1 MATKFSQY
9 RAVTAA
15 LVEQRA
21 ATRHRIVVTRAT
33 VTKRGNKPV
42 EAMLHDLSVYGC
54 RLACTVPHGEGDKV
68 WLALRGDEPVPATVV
83 WNDGAHIGCRFD
95 DPIERSLVRQLTLVI
110 C

>member
-9 RAVTAA
+9 RAVTSA

-21 ATRHRIVVTRAT
+21 APRHRILMTRAT
-33 VTKRGNKPV
+33 LAKRGNKPI

-54 RLACTVPHGEGDKV
+54 RLACAAAHAAGDKV
-68 WLALRGDEPVPATVV
+68 WLMLHGDQPVPATVV

-95 DPIERSLVRQLTLVI
+95 DPIARSVVRQLTLVI

>member
-21 ATRHRIVVTRAT
+21 APRHRIQVTRAT

-42 EAMLHDLSVYGC
+42 DAMLHDLSVYGC
-54 RLACTVPHGEGDKV
+54 RLACDVPHGEGEKL
-68 WLALRGDEPVPATVV
+68 WLNLRDDAPVPATVV

-95 DPIERSLVRQLTLVI
+95 TPIERSLVRQLTLVI

>member
-21 ATRHRIVVTRAT
+21 SPRHRCLVTRAT
-33 VTKRGNKPV
+33 VTKRENRPV
-42 EAMLHDLSVYGC
+42 EATLHDVSVYGC
-54 RLACTVPHGEGDKV
+54 RLACRTVHAEGERL
-68 WLALRGDEPVPATVV
+68 WLRFREDLPIAATVV
-83 WNDGAHIGCRFD
+83 WNDGVHIGCRFD
-95 DPIERSLVRQLTLVI
+95 APIDRGLMRALTLVI